1 MNRNEYDFAIG
12 QAKRVRSAR
21 LDDPASRV
29 AFERDFC
36 KPVDDARD
44 HATPGQ
50 SDEVL
55 SWAEYQRRLRKVA

>member
-1 MNRNEYDFAIG
+1 MNRNEYNFAIG

-29 AFERDFC
+29 SFERDFC
-36 KPVDDARD
+36 PPVDDARE
-44 HATPGQ
+44 HVRPGQ

-55 SWAEYQRRLRKVA
+55 SWAEYQGRLRKVA